1 MKQQEHPLPHEGMG
15 QNMEPSLPSLSRRHL
30 LRQGGLLSLGL
41 TSAGLGGSSALA
53 ACSTGSSNSSS
64 VTSKPTNPALIRVA
78 TVVTPYESG
87 LLPALFDTFKKQAPY
102 RIQVTALQ
110 DVYSPAR
117 AGKIDL
123 VISHYGHTDVHTFV
137 LDGYGEWPLTI
148 FFNQLALIGSPG
160 DPARIRGL
168 TDVVQAF
175 RQIAQAH
182 APYIVN
188 NSPGLVYLTNILW
201 DAAGQPAKGSWYVD
215 QRVQG
220 GKAMQLA
227 AQKQGYALWGVTP
240 FLKFQQQ
247 SPVNLQP
254 LVLGDP
260 ILQRLMVA
268 IVVNPQKV
276 PGVNE
281 TGARALQQFLLS
293 PAAQAQIRLFRV
305 PGIDQEL
312 WWPAGRNNEDASE

>member
-1 MKQQEHPLPHEGMG
+1 MKQQERSLSHEGTG
-15 QNMEPSLPSLSRRHL
+15 QNIEPSLPRLSRRHL
-30 LRQGGLLSLGL
+30 LRHGGLLSLGL

-64 VTSKPTNPALIRVA
+64 TTSKPTNPSLIRVA

-102 RIQVTALQ
+102 QIQVTALK

-117 AGKIDL
+117 GGKIDL

-137 LDGYGEWPLTI
+137 LDGYGEWPLTV
-148 FFNQLALIGSPG
+148 FSNQLALVGSPA
-160 DPARIRGL
+160 DSARIRGL
-168 TDVVQAF
+168 TNAVQAF
-175 RQIAQAH
+175 KQIAQAH

-188 NSPGLVYLTNILW
+188 NSPGLVYLTDILW

-215 QRVQG
+215 QGVQG

-247 SPVNLQP
+247 SPVNLLP

-276 PGVNE
+276 SGVNE

-305 PGIDQEL
+305 AGIDQEL